1 MQFDSPSSPPQ
12 QPQQQPA
19 RLSTGSA
26 PPPALTPP
34 PGWDIDIEESTTPLS
49 HYLWTLR
56 RQRWKIFA
64 FVAACVAATLIIC
77 ARLTPIY
84 ESTATMDVDRKMP
97 TSILGAD
104 SLPAASN
111 DADQFL
117 STQIKLIQSDSV
129 LRPIA
134 VKHRLRELEDEDWEE
149 DRKED
154 PAVGETPVLLKKL
167 RVTRPPN
174 TYLLLISY
182 QSRDKQLAAN
192 VANGIAQSYLEHTY
206 NIRYRAASGLS
217 QFMERQQEELKAKM
231 ERSSEA
237 LGRFERELNV
247 ISPEEKTSILSSR
260 LLQLNTEFTNAQA
273 DRVRREAAH
282 RSIER
287 GSVEAAFVSTQAEAL
302 KKLSETFNETQ
313 QKFADIKQRFG
324 GNHPEYRRAA
334 AQVEEARRQLDQTR
348 ESIRQRVEI
357 EYKEAAEREA
367 MLRKAVAETKTE
379 FDRLNA
385 HSFEYQTLK
394 READTDKKLYEEIV
408 RKIKEAGIN
417 ASFQNSSIRIAD
429 PARPGRKPVFPRTK
443 LYALL
448 AFVLS
453 LLGAVAAALVADSLD
468 DTIRDPEQA
477 SRALRTHVVGT
488 LPQVKTW
495 RTELATIT
503 MPAAAPASALSQA
516 DEQALGGSSG
526 GGGGEILPA
535 IPAKSRSLTTYEEAI
550 RTLRNSILLSDFDR
564 QFKTLLVTSAS
575 PSEGKSTI
583 AIHLAVAHAQ
593 HHRTLLIDG
602 DLRRPSV
609 HKRFGFANDTGLSD
623 VLAESK
629 PWQSALVSPDGMGN
643 LDVLPAGAV
652 SRRAADL
659 IGRGLERIL
668 EEAARTYDLI
678 ILDAPPLLG
687 FPEPL
692 QMAAAADGVII
703 VARAGQ
709 TSRRGVS
716 SVIST
721 LHRVRANVV
730 GLVLNEVHREISNS
744 YYYYGY
750 YGKYYRHYNA
760 GAGEQS

>member
-1 MQFDSPSSPPQ
+1 MQFDPEPLPSRASNGPP
-12 QPQQQPA
+12 
-19 RLSTGSA
+19 
-26 PPPALTPP
+26 PPPAPPALIP

-77 ARLTPIY
+77 ARLTPVY

-104 SLPAASN
+104 SLPATSN

-134 VKHRLRELEDEDWEE
+134 EKHKLRELEDEDWED

-182 QSRDKQLAAN
+182 QSKDKQLAAN

-302 KKLSETFNETQ
+302 KKLSETLNETQ

-324 GNHPEYRRAA
+324 SNHAEYRRAS
-334 AQVEEARRQLDQTR
+334 AQVEEARRQLDLTR

-367 MLRKAVAETKTE
+367 MLRKAVAETKSE

-495 RTELATIT
+495 RTELATIA
-503 MPAAAPASALSQA
+503 MPGSASAAAPS
-516 DEQALGGSSG
+516 EP
-526 GGGGEILPA
+526 GEILPA

>member
-1 MQFDSPSSPPQ
+1 MQFDPSSSTPRENLPAPIEPPRNLA
-12 QPQQQPA
+12 PS
-19 RLSTGSA
+19 LS
-26 PPPALTPP
+26 PITPP
-34 PGWDIDIEESTTPLS
+34 PGWDLDIEDSTTPLS

-56 RQRWKIFA
+56 RQRWKILS
-64 FVAACVAATLIIC
+64 FVAAAVAATLIIC

-84 ESTATMDVDRKMP
+84 ESTVTIDVDRKMP

-104 SLPAASN
+104 AVQSATN

-134 VKHRLRELEDEDWEE
+134 EKHKLRELEDEEWED
-149 DRKED
+149 DRKLD
-154 PAVGETPVLLKKL
+154 PLVGDTPVLLKKL
-167 RVTRPPN
+167 RVARPPN

-182 QSRDKQLAAN
+182 QSKDKQLAAD
-192 VANGIAQSYLEHTY
+192 VANGIASSFLEHTY
-206 NIRYRAASGLS
+206 NIRFRAASGLS

-231 ERSSEA
+231 ERSSA
-237 LGRFERELNV
+237 AQAQFERELNV
-247 ISPEEKTSILSSR
+247 INPEEKTNILSAR
-260 LLQLNTEFTNAQA
+260 LLQLNSEFTSAQA
-273 DRVRREAAH
+273 DRVRRETAY
-282 RSIER
+282 RSIAG
-287 GSVEAAFVSTQAEAL
+287 GSVEAAFVSSQADSL
-302 KKLSETFNETQ
+302 KKLTETLNEAQ
-313 QKFADIKQRFG
+313 QKFADIRLRFG
-324 GNHPEYRRAA
+324 SNHPEHRRAA
-334 AQVEEARRQLDQTR
+334 GQVEEARRQLDQTR

-357 EYKEAAEREA
+357 EFKQAAEREE
-367 MLRKAVAETKTE
+367 MLRQAVAATKGE
-379 FDRLNA
+379 FDRLNSR
-385 HSFEYQTLK
+385 SFEYLTLR
-394 READTDKKLYEEIV
+394 READGDKKLYEEIV

-477 SRALRTHVVGT
+477 ARSLRTHVVGT
-488 LPQVKTW
+488 LPQVKSW
-495 RTELATIT
+495 RTELATI
-503 MPAAAPASALSQA
+503 MPPAAASATA
-516 DEQALGGSSG
+516 
-526 GGGGEILPA
+526 A
-535 IPAKSRSLTTYEEAI
+535 IAPAKSRGLTTYEEAI
-550 RTLRNSILLSDFDR
+550 RTLRNSILLSDFER

-609 HKRFGFANDTGLSD
+609 HKRFGLANSTGLSD
-623 VLAESK
+623 VLSEGK
-629 PWQSALVSPDGMGN
+629 PWQSALMSPEGIAN

-668 EEAARTYDLI
+668 EEASRAYDLV

-692 QMAAAADGVII
+692 QMAAAVDGVII
-703 VARAGQ
+703 VARAGK

-716 SVIST
+716 GVINT
-721 LHRVRANVV
+721 LTRVRANVV
-730 GLVLNEVHREISNS
+730 GLVLNEVHREISDS

-760 GAGEQS
+760 GGDKG